1 MENGY
6 NIGAYSDAL
15 VLLATAGLVV
25 PLLRRFGVSP
35 ILGYLAAGALLGPL
49 GLGSFRG
56 EAPFL
61 YWLTVV
67 DADSVSR
74 FAELGVVF
82 LLFLIG
88 LELSLQRLITMRRL
102 VFGLGS
108 LQVLCG
114 AVVIGGLMAWG
125 GNHDPATAI
134 ILGASLSLSST
145 AIVLEVLAHQGRLTT
160 TVGRAAFSVLL
171 AQDLV
176 VIPILIFVSILGG
189 GTQGSVLQSLGT
201 ALLQA
206 LVTLAVIAALGRL
219 FLRPIFRFAAATKS
233 NDLFIATTL
242 FVIVAAG
249 VAAHQAGLSMA
260 LGAFVAGL
268 LLAETEYGKA
278 IEATIEPFK
287 SLLLGV
293 FFFSVGMSIDVREV
307 IHHPLWL
314 ALVVVAIIAV
324 KAMLIFGL
332 GRLFGLSRSASVELG
347 LLLGPGGEFAFV
359 TIGAATAAGLVESS
373 LARITLVAATLTMA
387 LLPFLAMLGRKV
399 APRLDSKAA
408 PDPEL
413 AVAPEHLSGH
423 AIVVG
428 YGRVGKVTASLL
440 TEHGVPFVAVDFDAA
455 GVTRDR
461 RGGHRVYFGDAA
473 NPMFLQAC
481 GLDAARAVVITIE
494 SAAAIDRVVNQV
506 RELRPDV
513 KIITRARDSEHAR
526 HLYAIGATD
535 AVPETVEASL
545 QLSEAS
551 LVALGVPM
559 GPVIAS
565 IHQKRDDFRAEL
577 QQASLEA
584 GRGDSHAIRPKSSQA
599 DS

>member
-1 MENGY
+1 
-6 NIGAYSDAL
+6 
-15 VLLATAGLVV
+15 
-25 PLLRRFGVSP
+25 
-35 ILGYLAAGALLGPL
+35 
-49 GLGSFRG
+49 
-56 EAPFL
+56 
-61 YWLTVV
+61 
-67 DADSVSR
+67 
-74 FAELGVVF
+74 
-82 LLFLIG
+82 
-88 LELSLQRLITMRRL
+88 
-102 VFGLGS
+102 
-108 LQVLCG
+108 
-114 AVVIGGLMAWG
+114 
-125 GNHDPATAI
+125 
-134 ILGASLSLSST
+134 
-145 AIVLEVLAHQGRLTT
+145 
-160 TVGRAAFSVLL
+160 
-171 AQDLV
+171 
-176 VIPILIFVSILGG
+176 
-189 GTQGSVLQSLGT
+189 VLQSLGT